1 MCRAYVYV
9 GLYGF
14 GYIEAGRNVI
24 QLFQQKG
31 WTVIITD
38 DLNDRVLLMMNLGV
52 GALTGLIGMLA
63 AMADQNLVGDL
74 GDEFGTAT
82 VAFFVAFI
90 VGLAFCSIM
99 MSVVGSAV
107 NTVIV
112 CFAES
117 PAEFEANH
125 PSLSRE
131 MRSSWMQAWPE
142 LAF

>member
-1 MCRAYVYV
+1 MYRAYVYV

-99 MSVVGSAV
+99 MSVV
-107 NTVIV
+107 
-112 CFAES
+112 
-117 PAEFEANH
+117 
-125 PSLSRE
+125 R
-131 MRSSWMQAWPE
+131 RW
-142 LAF
+142 